1 MAIEF
6 ATLGGGR
13 FWVTEAVYQQIR
25 GIKSVQSGYMGG
37 LTEFP
42 SYEEVC
48 SGESGHAEVVRIQFD
63 SSVISYR
70 HLLDVFFTIHEPQQ
84 ISATE
89 DKITAP
95 LRSVI
100 FAHNHEQKAQAQDA
114 IKRSE
119 RYADFKL
126 GTEVQMCAEFYPA
139 EDAHQNF
146 FKNNRYDAY
155 CKEFIVPKILL
166 SRDLFKKRLA
176 A

>member
-37 LTEFP
+37 QTEFP

-63 SSVISYR
+63 NAIISYR
-70 HLLDVFFTIHEPQQ
+70 HLLDVFFIIHTPHIE
-84 ISATE
+84 SAE
-89 DKITAP
+89 NGIKAP

-100 FAHNHEQKAQAQDA
+100 FAHNHEQKSQAQEA

-119 RYADFKL
+119 RYSDCKVT
-126 GTEVQMCAEFYPA
+126 TEVQMCTEFYPA
-139 EDAHQNF
+139 EDEHQNF
-146 FKNNRYDAY
+146 YKNNRYDAY
-155 CKEFIVPKILL
+155 CTEFIVPKILL

>member
-13 FWVTEAVYQQIR
+13 FWITEAVYQQIR

-37 LTEFP
+37 QTEFP
-42 SYEEVC
+42 NYEEVC

-70 HLLDVFFTIHEPQQ
+70 HLLDVFFTIHEAKQTPV
-84 ISATE
+84 TE
-89 DKITAP
+89 DGIKAP

-100 FAHNHEQKAQAQDA
+100 FAHNHEQKVQAHEA

-119 RYADFKL
+119 RFSEFKL
-126 GTEVQMCAEFYPA
+126 GTEVQMCTEFYPA

-146 FKNNRYDAY
+146 YKNNRCDAY

>member
-6 ATLGGGR
+6 ATLGAGR
-13 FWVTEAVYQQIR
+13 FWVTEAVFQQIR

-37 LTEFP
+37 KTEYP

-70 HLLDVFFTIHEPQQ
+70 SLLEVFFTIHEPRQ
-84 ISATE
+84 IPKTE
-89 DKITAP
+89 DHIKAP
-95 LRSVI
+95 LRSAI
-100 FAHNHEQKAQAQDA
+100 FVHNHEQKMQALDA
-114 IKRSE
+114 LKRAE
-119 RYADFKL
+119 RFSDFKFA
-126 GTEVQMCAEFYPA
+126 TEVQMCAEFYPA

-146 FKNNRYDAY
+146 YKNNRYDAY

>member
-25 GIKSVQSGYMGG
+25 GIKSVQPGYMGG

-48 SGESGHAEVVRIQFD
+48 GGESGHAEVVRIQFD
-63 SSVISYR
+63 SSVVSYR
-70 HLLDVFFTIHEPQQ
+70 SLLDVFFSIHEPKVEPAENG
-84 ISATE
+84 I
-89 DKITAP
+89 KAP

-100 FAHNHEQKAQAQDA
+100 FAHNLEQKTQAHEA
-114 IKRSE
+114 IKQLE
-119 RYADFKL
+119 RYCASKL
-126 GTEVQMCAEFYPA
+126 ATEVLSNTEFYPA

-146 FKNNRYDAY
+146 YKNNRCDVY